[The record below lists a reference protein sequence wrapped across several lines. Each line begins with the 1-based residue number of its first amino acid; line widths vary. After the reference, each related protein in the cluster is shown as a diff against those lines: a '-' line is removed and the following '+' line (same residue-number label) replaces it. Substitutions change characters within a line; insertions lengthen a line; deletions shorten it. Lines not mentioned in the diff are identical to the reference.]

1 MTTTRK
7 TVAAR
12 VRERRD
18 REALESSASRR
29 LELILLLAA
38 SIVIAMG
45 LALVYAA
52 KTHAF
57 TNFDKKLQ
65 DKQLLNLNQ
74 LSAYQQLLP
83 FLTVIPKADDR
94 EFVARTIY
102 AATRHGNKIAN
113 VGAIGRIRLRESD
126 PGIRNMETFLKRMAQ
141 ARERR
146 EERDRERQANRGW
159 LRRVWDRFRT
169 SPIELELTI
178 PLLTTTQVAQLKPFF
193 VVRDPGSFRA
203 RFLIWAVAIY
213 FLGFYFVHGFWRV
226 RQFAGDNTLLPL
238 IHLMSGAG
246 LILMLSLRDPLRD
259 TLAFSD
265 FAVGVAWGC
274 AAVLLFSGI
283 DYERRFSRLSYVP
296 LIGSLLLALALGV
309 FGSGPGT
316 SDAKVNLFF
325 FQPVELIRI
334 LLVLFLAGYFA
345 ENWDALRELRQD
357 LRREHG
363 RWRGL
368 ASGLNVPRLD
378 YLLPVVAGVA
388 LSLALFFWLSD
399 LGPALVIG
407 SLFLAL
413 YSIARNRA
421 GLAAAGLVVIIAG
434 FWIGHLVG
442 KPETV
447 TQRIDMWTSPW
458 NNHVHGGEQLAHS
471 LWALSTGGFTGTGL
485 GLGDPQMIPAGHTDL
500 IVSSLGE
507 EWGFLGILAIYGLY
521 SILIYRSLRI
531 AMHAPGVYS
540 LFLVIGLT
548 LINALQILLIS
559 GGLLGLIPLSGVVSP
574 FLSYGRTSM
583 VANFALLGMIL
594 SVSGSVPRKEHA
606 ANFGGPVRWLG
617 LLLAGAA
624 FVVIGRAGYVQ
635 IVKKDETV
643 VRGTLVMQAD
653 GVRRYEYNPRLIAVA
668 RLLPKGDI
676 FDRNGLP
683 LATSDPAK
691 LMAHR
696 LDYEKLGISLDRAVS
711 PRDRRHYPL
720 GPPLFYLLGDA
731 RAPFKPGAT
740 NTAFQERAS
749 RIRLQGYDDE
759 PELEQ
764 ERDAKTGEV
773 VRRLRYDYREL
784 IPLLRRRYQPDDPA
798 VQEILNR
805 NRDVR
810 MSIHAA
816 MQLRAAA
823 ILKDHLLRL
832 GKQKGAVVVMDPATG
847 DLLAGVSYP
856 WPAPSQFAALNAA
869 VTANPEVDL
878 ADADLLDR
886 ARYGLYPPGSSFKIV
901 TAIAALRKDPALAKE
916 HFECIRLPDGRVGN
930 FIKGSNR
937 PIRDDVQDK
946 QPHGSVDMAK
956 GIAAS
961 CNAYFAQLGT
971 AAVGPKALFDVAG
984 QLGIRVAEPN
994 TQQKL
999 KASMAQAS
1007 YGQGQV
1013 VASPFQMARVAAA
1026 IANGG
1031 NAPLGRWVID
1041 ETNPRTREP
1050 EQVLSG
1056 DLAREIGGFMRSVVT
1071 TGTGR
1076 MLNQSP
1082 IPIAG
1087 KTGTAELA
1095 HAPSHAWF
1103 IGFAPYGTGPGKQIA
1118 FAVLVENGQYGGT
1131 AAAPI
1136 AGEIVA
1142 AARQLGLI

>member
-12 VRERRD
+12 VRERQD
-18 REALESSASRR
+18 RESLESSASRR
-29 LELILLLAA
+29 LELSLLVAA
-38 SIVIAMG
+38 SVVIGIG

-52 KTHAF
+52 KIDTF
-57 TNFDKKLQ
+57 KNFDRQVQ
-65 DKQLLNLNQ
+65 DKQVLNLNQ
-74 LSAYQQLLP
+74 LSAYQRLLP
-83 FLTVIPKADDR
+83 FLTMFPKAEDR
-94 EFVARTIY
+94 DFIARNIY

-113 VGAIGRIRLRESD
+113 VGAIGRIRLHESE
-126 PGIRNMETFLKRMAQ
+126 PGIRKLETFSKRMAQ
-141 ARERR
+141 ARDRR
-146 EERDRERQANRGW
+146 EQRDRERQANRGW
-159 LRRVWDRFRT
+159 FRRVWDKLRT
-169 SPIELELTI
+169 PPIERELTI
-178 PLLTTTQVAQLKPFF
+178 PLLTPTQTAQLKPFL
-193 VVRDPGSFRA
+193 VARDPSNFRS
-203 RFLIWAVAIY
+203 RFLIWAVAFY
-213 FLGFYFVHGFWRV
+213 FLGFYFVHVAWRV

-238 IHLMSGAG
+238 IHLLTGAG

-265 FAVGVAWGC
+265 FAVGVGWGC
-274 AAVLLFSGI
+274 AALLLFSEI
-283 DYERRFSRLSYVP
+283 DYERRFGRLSYVP
-296 LIGSLLLALALGV
+296 LIVSLLLALALGV
-309 FGSGPGT
+309 FGSGPGV

-345 ENWDALRELRQD
+345 QNWDALRELKQQ
-357 LRREHG
+357 
-363 RWRGL
+363 GL
-368 ASGLNVPRLD
+368 TSGFNVPRLD
-378 YLLPVVAGVA
+378 YLLPVAAGVA

-413 YSIARNRA
+413 YSVARNRA
-421 GLAAAGLVVIIAG
+421 GLAVAGLVVIIAG

-447 TQRIDMWTSPW
+447 TQRIDMWSSPW
-458 NNHVHGGEQLAHS
+458 DNHVHGGEQLAHS
-471 LWALSTGGFTGTGL
+471 LWALSTGGFSGTGL

-500 IVSSLGE
+500 IVSALGE
-507 EWGFLGILAIYGLY
+507 EWGFLGIFGIYALY
-521 SILIYRSLRI
+521 SILIYRSLQI

-583 VANFALLGMIL
+583 VANFALVGMIL
-594 SVSGSVPRKEHA
+594 SVSGRMPRKEHA
-606 ANFGGPVRWLG
+606 ANFGRPVRWLG

-624 FVVIGRAGYVQ
+624 LVVIGRAGYIQ
-635 IVKKDETV
+635 IVKADDTL
-643 VRGTLVMQAD
+643 VRGALVLQAD

-668 RLLPKGDI
+668 RQLPKGDI
-676 FDRNGLP
+676 FDREGLP

-691 LMAHR
+691 LRAHR
-696 LDYEKLGISLDRAVS
+696 TEYEKLGISLEKATS
-711 PRDRRHYPL
+711 TRDRRHYPL

-731 RAPFKPGAT
+731 RAPFKPGAS
-740 NTAFQERAS
+740 NTSFQERAS

-764 ERDAKTGEV
+764 ERDAGTGQI

-784 IPLLRRRYQPDDPA
+784 IPLLRHRHEPDNPE
-798 VQEILNR
+798 VKELLNR

-810 MSIHAA
+810 MSIHAG

-856 WPAPSQFAALNAA
+856 WPAPAQFAALNA
-869 VTANPEVDL
+869 NPDADL

-901 TAIAALRKDPALAKE
+901 TAMAALRKDPTLAQE
-916 HFECIRLPDGRVGN
+916 RFECVRLPDGRVGN

-971 AAVGPKALFDVAG
+971 GRVGPKALFDVAS

-994 TQQKL
+994 TSKKL

-1026 IANGG
+1026 VANGG

-1050 EQVLSG
+1050 EPVLTA

-1076 MLNQSP
+1076 VLNPSP

-1103 IGFAPYGTGPGKQIA
+1103 IGFAPYGTGAGKQIA

-1136 AGEIVA
+1136 AGEIVV